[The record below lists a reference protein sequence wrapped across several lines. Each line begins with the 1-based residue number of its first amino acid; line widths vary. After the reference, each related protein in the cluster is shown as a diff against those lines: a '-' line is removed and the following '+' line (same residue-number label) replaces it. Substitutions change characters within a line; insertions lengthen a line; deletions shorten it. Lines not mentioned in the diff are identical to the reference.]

1 MLFKQKR
8 DALECS
14 WQSKYPKALL
24 QNSLKQTI
32 LALQY
37 TGNFFKQRQK
47 KHAKGKLQHF
57 VGTHGSLNT
66 LTVRPSGGGRKL
78 LCLNSFVPT

>member
-14 WQSKYPKALL
+14 WQNKYPKALL

-47 KHAKGKLQHF
+47 KHAKGKL
-57 VGTHGSLNT
+57 
-66 LTVRPSGGGRKL
+66 
-78 LCLNSFVPT
+78 